1 MKRTWVGI
9 PRLWRRPHLACGG
22 GKRPRSPIK
31 NHQRGPRWPEKP
43 KNIQG
48 LQNMTSTQQALPL
61 HISGRLK
68 LSASS
73 NHARRRLD
81 HALLASVA
89 TLASLIAPSYGWAA
103 EAETVE
109 ASEAFEGD
117 AGEIFVTARR
127 RDEDAQDVP
136 IALSVVDTAALEKTG
151 NFTLGQIQQLVPS
164 LQVFSFNPRN
174 TNINIRGLGS
184 NVSLTNDGLENGVG
198 FYIDNV
204 YYGRVGQSQFDL
216 VDLQQIEVL
225 RGPQGTLFGKNTTSG
240 AINISSRAP
249 SFDPEFSGEFSLGN
263 YGYHQVRASASGA
276 LVEDKLALRLS
287 VSDTAHEGYLYNVTQ
302 RADAQDYSN
311 TSVRGQ
317 LLFTP
322 TEALSLRLIGDYSRQ
337 RQNHVLN
344 VFANYVS
351 TYENGATIPNNF
363 AIRAARFPGYTP
375 LAINPFARLGESDG
389 HYQSNMEGYGV
400 SGQID
405 WDLGPAALTSVTAYR
420 WWDWNPA
427 NDGDSTA
434 LPIVTK
440 AQQANRQRQ
449 FSQEVRLAS
458 TGRNKID
465 YVVGAYYFWQIVRGY
480 GATAYGPAAALWNLP
495 AANQVIANAALNGFE
510 VNSTSTPQ
518 TKSLALFGQADW
530 NVSDAISLTVG
541 LRYTHEKKAGDFA
554 QFHVAGADIS
564 GFSAAQQAAIL
575 GIRNQFNP
583 VTSFSTAFTDNSLSG
598 LATLTWKFADDALTY
613 VTYSRGSKSGGINLT
628 VLPAGVSAD
637 VAPEDVNAYEIGVK
651 SQFLNKAVTLNAAAF
666 WTEISNYQTAITE
679 VVQNTVN
686 VRQYIA
692 NIPKVRS
699 RGVEADLIV
708 APSRWFSANASIA
721 YADTTYR
728 DYKNAPQAVER
739 LNISGIQDLTGQQLP
754 GVPKFTYTLGADLWG
769 ELGALGGRDLEVYS
783 HADWSHRTKFNT
795 SASNSALAEVPGYG
809 VLNIRTGIRSADGL
823 IDLSIWARNALD
835 KQYFQT
841 LSAGNTGLVTGL
853 LGEPRTIGATLR
865 TKF

>member
-1 MKRTWVGI
+1 MTTTYQA
-9 PRLWRRPHLACGG
+9 HL
-22 GKRPRSPIK
+22 PISALS
-31 NHQRGPRWPEKP
+31 KP
-43 KNIQG
+43 IVFSS
-48 LQNMTSTQQALPL
+48 LAL
-61 HISGRLK
+61 
-68 LSASS
+68 
-73 NHARRRLD
+73 RRLD
-81 HALLASVA
+81 HVLLASVA
-89 TLASLIAPSYGWAA
+89 TLTSLAVPSYGWAA

-109 ASEAFEGD
+109 AAEAFEGD

-151 NFTLGQIQQLVPS
+151 NFTIGQIQQLVPS

-276 LVEDKLALRLS
+276 LVEDTLAIRLS
-287 VSDTAHEGYLYNVTQ
+287 VSDTAHEGYLYNVKQ
-302 RADAQDYSN
+302 HADAQDYSN

-344 VFANYVS
+344 VFANYVG

-363 AIRAARFPGYTP
+363 AIRAARFTGYTP

-405 WDLGPAALTSVTAYR
+405 WDIGPAALTSVTAYR

-449 FSQEVRLAS
+449 FSQEIRLAS

-495 AANQVIANAALNGFE
+495 AVNPLIANAALNGFE
-510 VNSTSTPQ
+510 ANSTSTPQ
-518 TKSLALFGQADW
+518 TKSFALFGQADW

-541 LRYTHEKKAGDFA
+541 LR
-554 QFHVAGADIS
+554 
-564 GFSAAQQAAIL
+564 
-575 GIRNQFNP
+575 
-583 VTSFSTAFTDNSLSG
+583 
-598 LATLTWKFADDALTY
+598 
-613 VTYSRGSKSGGINLT
+613 
-628 VLPAGVSAD
+628 
-637 VAPEDVNAYEIGVK
+637 
-651 SQFLNKAVTLNAAAF
+651 
-666 WTEISNYQTAITE
+666 
-679 VVQNTVN
+679 
-686 VRQYIA
+686 
-692 NIPKVRS
+692 
-699 RGVEADLIV
+699 
-708 APSRWFSANASIA
+708 
-721 YADTTYR
+721 
-728 DYKNAPQAVER
+728 
-739 LNISGIQDLTGQQLP
+739 
-754 GVPKFTYTLGADLWG
+754 
-769 ELGALGGRDLEVYS
+769 
-783 HADWSHRTKFNT
+783 
-795 SASNSALAEVPGYG
+795 
-809 VLNIRTGIRSADGL
+809 
-823 IDLSIWARNALD
+823 
-835 KQYFQT
+835 
-841 LSAGNTGLVTGL
+841 
-853 LGEPRTIGATLR
+853 
-865 TKF
+865 